1 MNFDLSK
8 TISLIRGGLLDRENT
23 WRAYFET
30 SPDWK
35 DTAVSL
41 TAPLLLANIVLGI
54 VFSRLSGGFFSYGH
68 GQGFLGGLLIG
79 LVMAIVGVILFTLV
93 INLMAGVFGGK
104 SDFSRAFAAVTF
116 VMIPSWL
123 AAIVGA
129 LIPVVGLF
137 IAMAGGIIGLVF
149 LYQILPL
156 ALAIPEQKRVA
167 HFVSSIVLGIAVQ
180 MIIGMLFIAD
190 VPAP

>member
-1 MNFDLSK
+1 MNFDLNK
-8 TISLIRGGLLDRENT
+8 TISLTRGGLLDRENT
-23 WRAYFET
+23 WRTYFES

-41 TAPLLLANIVLGI
+41 TAPLLLANVVLGI
-54 VFSRLSGGFFSYGH
+54 VFSRLSGGFFSYGP
-68 GQGFLGGLLIG
+68 GQGFLGAMVIG
-79 LVMAIVGVILFTLV
+79 LAMAIIGVILFTLV
-93 INLMAGVFGGK
+93 INQMAGVFGGK

-116 VMIPSWL
+116 AMIPSWL

-137 IAMAGGIIGLVF
+137 VAMAGGIIGLVF

-156 ALAIPEQKRVA
+156 ALAIPDQKRVA
-167 HFVSSIVLGIAVQ
+167 HFVSSIVLGIALQ
-180 MIIGMLFIAD
+180 MIIGFLFIGD
-190 VPAP
+190 VAVP